1 MDRPQAGIPRASAI
15 FTNALQVFKEETNKG
30 RIEIFDQELRG
41 HFAESFLGKMQK
53 QAEAIAIP
61 RYRMRARLP
70 LVKQAIR
77 KEGLKERGKVGGHHR
92 CTFPSISRSVA
103 N

>member
-1 MDRPQAGIPRASAI
+1 MDGPQADIPRASPV
-15 FTNALQVFKEETNKG
+15 FPNAFQVLKEKTKEG
-30 RIEIFDQELRG
+30 GVEIFDQELRG

-61 RYRMRARLP
+61 RYRMGARLP

-77 KEGLKERGKVGGHHR
+77 KEGL
-92 CTFPSISRSVA
+92 P
-103 N
+103 